1 MSLALGPCDTFPES
15 TWSDA
20 FDTRAGSETSI
31 RSEVGVQTEVRVER
45 DNDRID
51 EEESD
56 KEYINNSMT
65 IGTGLF
71 ELYLALQSIS
81 K

>member
-31 RSEVGVQTEVRVER
+31 RSEGGVQTEVRVDR

-56 KEYINNSMT
+56 KD
-65 IGTGLF
+65 
-71 ELYLALQSIS
+71 
-81 K
+81 